1 MVAFAGCRRPLI
13 RAVPFV
19 LLGLVLFAGR
29 ADGDSTRQRRRAPRK
44 AAVTEPT
51 GPMTLEERLRA
62 VARRAPVRDRTQVA
76 VAIAPVGEAPILEMN
91 AGTEL
96 ILAST
101 TKLFTTAAALDRL
114 GPGYRFRTTL
124 QQDGALLPDGTLA
137 GRLVVRGGGDPAI
150 SGRLYDD
157 DPWAVFRP
165 WARALSARGIR
176 AVRDGLALDTSFFD
190 GVGTHPDWPAAQ
202 EQHWWQAPVS
212 ALSYNDNVVLVRVT
226 GGLRPGGRASLGFY
240 PARPFLM
247 SLVGRVTTLN
257 GPRAQVG
264 VSRRPGSPR
273 VVASGAVGRRRT
285 WSGDVTVVDPPL
297 YLASALTKVLEDEG
311 IAVGGDPEVRSE
323 PPSVPMSLPVLH
335 VHETPILPTLA
346 VCNKRSQSFFAE
358 QILKTLG
365 AERRGLGS
373 WENGLAEVSEFLRSL
388 GLDPSRYR
396 LADGSGRSRENR
408 ASAGAYLDFLQALA
422 TRWPHFAAFQ
432 PTLAVTGDMAGSLRY
447 RMLGPDTRGKVF
459 AKTGNVAGV
468 VTLAGW
474 VEARSGRR
482 YAFVIL
488 ANGGCVEGRGH
499 AYQDQILAT
508 LARFG

>member
-1 MVAFAGCRRPLI
+1 MLTAMAVGLPLEATGRRSGP
-13 RAVPFV
+13 RPRP
-19 LLGLVLFAGR
+19 GR
-29 ADGDSTRQRRRAPRK
+29 TAPPKPAREMTLAERL
-44 AAVTEPT
+44 AAVAKKT
-51 GPMTLEERLRA
+51 
-62 VARRAPVRDRTQVA
+62 PVRDRSQVA
-76 VAIAPVGEAPILEMN
+76 VAIAPVGEPPLLAMN
-91 AGTEL
+91 ADAEL

-114 GPGYRFRTTL
+114 GADYRFRTTL
-124 QQDGALLPDGTLA
+124 LQEGVVQPDGTLA

-165 WARALSARGIR
+165 WAAALRARGIS
-176 AVRDGLALDTSFFD
+176 AIRDGLALDTSFFD
-190 GVGTHPDWPAAQ
+190 DERTHPDWPAAQ

-240 PARPFLM
+240 PAQPFLM
-247 SLVGRVTTLN
+247 SLVGRVTTSR
-257 GPRAQVG
+257 GRGARVG
-264 VSRRPGSPR
+264 VRREAGSAR
-273 VVASGAVGRRRT
+273 VVATGGVGRRST

-297 YLASALTKVLEDEG
+297 YLASALTAVLSEEG
-311 IAVGGDPEVRSE
+311 IAVGGSPEVRTEAVRTRE
-323 PPSVPMSLPVLH
+323 PLPVLH
-335 VHETPILPTLA
+335 VHETPILPALA

-365 AERRGLGS
+365 AERRGRGT
-373 WENGLAEVSEFLRSL
+373 WENGRAEVYEFLRSV
-388 GLDPSRYR
+388 GLDPARYR

-408 ASAGAYLDFLQALA
+408 TSAAAYLDFLQTLA
-422 TRWPHFAAFQ
+422 TRWRLFRQFE

-468 VTLAGW
+468 VTLAGY
-474 VEARSGRR
+474 VEARSGTR

-488 ANGGCVEGRGH
+488 ANGGCGEGRGH
-499 AYQDQILAT
+499 AYQDRLLTT

>member
-1 MVAFAGCRRPLI
+1 MVVTAGSKRPLG
-13 RAVPFV
+13 RGVTFV
-19 LLGLVLFAGR
+19 LLGLALCVAR
-29 ADGDSTRQRRRAPRK
+29 ADAGTASAKRTPRRPAAAAPVR
-44 AAVTEPT
+44 PL
-51 GPMTLEERLRA
+51 TLEERLLS
-62 VARRAPVRDRTQVA
+62 VARRTPVRSRSQVG
-76 VAIAPVGEAPILEMN
+76 VMIAPVGGAPILAMN
-91 AGTEL
+91 GETEL

-124 QQDGALLPDGTLA
+124 EQDGELLPDGTLS
-137 GRLVVRGGGDPAI
+137 GRVVIRGGGDPAI

-165 WARALSARGIR
+165 WSAALSARGIV

-190 GVGTHPDWPAAQ
+190 DVTTHPDWPAAQ

-240 PARPFLM
+240 PAHPFLM
-247 SLVGRVTTLN
+247 SLVGRVTTHK
-257 GPRAQVG
+257 GRGARVG
-264 VSRRPGSPR
+264 VSRNPGSPR

-297 YLASALTKVLEDEG
+297 YLASAFTKVLEDEG
-311 IAVGGDPEVRSE
+311 ITVGGEPEVRTERRSA
-323 PPSVPMSLPVLH
+323 PMSLPLLH

-346 VCNKRSQSFFAE
+346 VSNKRSQSFFAE

-388 GLDPSRYR
+388 GLDPARYR

-408 ASAGAYLDFLQALA
+408 ATAAAYLDFLQALA
-422 TRWPHFAAFQ
+422 TRWPHFAAFE

-459 AKTGNVAGV
+459 AKTGNIAGV

-474 VEARSGRR
+474 IEARSGQR

-488 ANGGCVEGRGH
+488 ANGGCGEGRGH
-499 AYQDQILAT
+499 AYQDRILAT